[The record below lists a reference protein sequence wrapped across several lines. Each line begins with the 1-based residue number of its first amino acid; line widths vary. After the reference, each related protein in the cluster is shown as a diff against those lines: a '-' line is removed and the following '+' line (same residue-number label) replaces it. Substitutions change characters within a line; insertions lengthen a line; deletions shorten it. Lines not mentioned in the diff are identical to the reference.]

1 MTTKRCKCHPNS
13 PFHWRDDPRPS
24 IFYKD
29 VSYRG
34 TKDGRTLSQLSSEL
48 VEQSRMDGKMVG
60 FIKGISAKREEE
72 ILRMRN
78 FKTFTLAVVSNAK
91 QPQRDEV
98 PAVRS
103 VVKHSGDQTRPGSK
117 QNVPKEGVRKSA

>member
-1 MTTKRCKCHPNS
+1 MKCKCHPDS
-13 PFHWRDDPRPS
+13 PFHWRENPRHS

-29 VSYRG
+29 PVYRG
-34 TKDGRTLSQLSSEL
+34 TQDGKTLSQVSSEL
-48 VEQSRMDGKMVG
+48 VEQSRRDGKMAG

-91 QPQRDEV
+91 QSQGNEV
-98 PAVRS
+98 PQVRG
-103 VVKHSGDQTRPGSK
+103 VDKHSGDKAGPGSK
-117 QNVPKEGVRKSA
+117 QDVPKKGVRKFA